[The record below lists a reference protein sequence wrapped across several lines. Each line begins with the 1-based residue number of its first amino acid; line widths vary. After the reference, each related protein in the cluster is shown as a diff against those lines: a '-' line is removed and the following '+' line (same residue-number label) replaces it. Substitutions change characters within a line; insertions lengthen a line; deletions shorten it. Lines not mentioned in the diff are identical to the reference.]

1 MEHKLIMENWRK
13 HLKEYDASDRGAF
26 NTNNIASQRTTTD
39 MLKASEEHLKYVGEV
54 ARPAVELWNR
64 TGGELL
70 FKIPGPGAE
79 EYTLSDFTID
89 VVISL
94 LGIKIAKIVGKSAGK
109 LYGMMK
115 MRKKTGSL
123 RISEDDF
130 QRIFYVYT
138 LILKAKP
145 NAMQKFIEGLAFL
158 AAWSSEQVVGNAA
171 ADELKARA
179 KQVQAGLDQVAKSI
193 EKLN

>member
-1 MEHKLIMENWRK
+1 MQYKLIMENWRK
-13 HLKEYDASDRGAF
+13 HLKEYDASDRGVF
-26 NTNNIASQRTTTD
+26 NTNNITSQRTTTD

-54 ARPAVELWNR
+54 ARPVVELWNR
-64 TGGELL
+64 TGGELI

-94 LGIKIAKIVGKSAGK
+94 LGVKIANIVGKSAGK
-109 LYGMMK
+109 LYRMMN
-115 MRKKTGSL
+115 MRKKTGSFN
-123 RISEDDF
+123 ISEDDF
-130 QRIFYVYT
+130 ERIFYGYT

-145 NAMQKFIEGLAFL
+145 NAMRKFIEGLAFL
-158 AAWSSEQVVGNAA
+158 ATWSSEQVVGNTA
-171 ADELKARA
+171 ADELKAHA
-179 KQVQAGLDQVAKSI
+179 KQVQDGLDQVAKSV